1 MVIGGFQ
8 KFTLADFPG
17 KIAAIVFT
25 RGCGLRCPYC
35 HNPELVDPARYAR
48 PIPPREIMDFLA
60 RRRGRLSG
68 VVVTGGEPTLHADLP
83 SFLADVR
90 QLGLAT
96 KLDTNGTNP
105 DMLADIIG
113 RGLVDYV
120 AMDVKAPFGAYERV
134 TRTAVRDEDIRRS
147 IELIVGSGVANEF
160 RTTWCPSLLS
170 IRELAEIGAAVK
182 GCGLFVL
189 QGFRPTAV
197 LDEGFRGQP
206 VPDEPAMTEA
216 RAVLAATGLTVL
228 VR

>member
-35 HNPELVDPARYAR
+35 HNPELVDPARYAP
-48 PIPPREIMDFLA
+48 PIPVEEVLDFLA
-60 RRRGRLSG
+60 QRRGRLSG

-83 SFLADVR
+83 SFLTEVR
-90 QLGLAT
+90 RLGFAT

-105 DMLADIIG
+105 DMLAALIG
-113 RGLVDYV
+113 QGLLDYV
-120 AMDVKAPFGAYERV
+120 AMDVKAPCAAYERV
-134 TRTAVRDEDIRRS
+134 TRAAVRGEDIRRS

-160 RTTWCPSLLS
+160 RTTWLPSLMS
-170 IRELAEIGAAVK
+170 IEELGEIAGMVK
-182 GCGLFVL
+182 GCALFVL
-189 QGFRPTAV
+189 QAFRPTAV
-197 LDEGFRGQP
+197 LDEGLRVQP
-206 VPDEPAMTEA
+206 GPAEADLVAA
-216 RAVLAATGLTVL
+216 RAVLEAAGLRVL